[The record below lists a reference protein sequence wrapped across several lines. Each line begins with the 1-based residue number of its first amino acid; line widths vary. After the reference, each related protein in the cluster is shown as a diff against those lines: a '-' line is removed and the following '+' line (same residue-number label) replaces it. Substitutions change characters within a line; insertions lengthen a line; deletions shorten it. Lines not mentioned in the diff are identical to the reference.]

1 MIPIRL
7 FPSSTPLV
15 PVLAFMAV
23 ALLISIQPAMA
34 QDAAA
39 GPEFLDTETPYLLLD
54 GRLAHFAMDIVDRT
68 PNQLQADWGTPATR
82 ALALSANALR
92 PRSFEQAPETPSHAI
107 GEKWHSIELPA
118 GSTLLLAWDAQGYG
132 GPAMWFAAQWD
143 GMRLAVFSSRVDPN
157 APDRWYPLEPGKSSY
172 DMWTADGMRVEMEV
186 FLPESLGKTVLYRF
200 RPLGQNGDTVSSR
213 PAPPAGTSSSA
224 SEPPASEQSEANS

>member
-1 MIPIRL
+1 MTQKRA

-15 PVLAFMAV
+15 LALAFIAV
-23 ALLISIQPAMA
+23 ALLICIQPAMA
-34 QDAAA
+34 QDASA
-39 GPEFLDTETPYLLLD
+39 GPELLDTETPYLLLND
-54 GRLAHFAMDIVDRT
+54 RLAHFAMDIVDRT
-68 PNQLQADWGTPATR
+68 PNELQADWGTPATR
-82 ALALSANALR
+82 ALAMFANDLR

-118 GSTLLLAWDAQGYG
+118 GSTLLLAWDAQGYD

-143 GMRLAVFSSRVDPN
+143 GMWLAVFSSRVDPS

-172 DMWTADGMRVEMEV
+172 DIWTADGMRMEMEV

-200 RPLGQNGDTVSSR
+200 RPLGQDGETVSSR
-213 PAPPAGTSSSA
+213 PAPPAGTPSSA
-224 SEPPASEQSEANS
+224 PEPLATEPSEVNS